1 MRTRG
6 AAALEMRS
14 DSDVEI
20 EEPVDMEG
28 DEEDSA
34 EEGFESEDVEG
45 VVNHSEEGEEEDE
58 INSVRTVYHDKRCI
72 PMTGFHRENLRRR
85 RKKDTW
91 LYPG

>member
-1 MRTRG
+1 MPMRTRG

-28 DEEDSA
+28 DEEGSA

-45 VVNHSEEGEEEDE
+45 VANHSGDGEEDDE
-58 INSVRTVYHDKRCI
+58 NNSVRTV
-72 PMTGFHRENLRRR
+72 
-85 RKKDTW
+85 
-91 LYPG
+91 